1 MDWADILWSSIYNLS
16 KKNKNSF
23 NTKVVKCSS
32 LNKTG
37 IDEIWK
43 IILNFKSLGNKKGW
57 IKKKRSEQLIK
68 WMWDD
73 LQKNLFEKIKDNKKL
88 VSEFNKLQK
97 KVSKNIISPT
107 EASKKILHHYIKNNK
122 S

>member
-1 MDWADILWSSIYNLS
+1 
-16 KKNKNSF
+16 
-23 NTKVVKCSS
+23 
-32 LNKTG
+32 
-37 IDEIWK
+37 
-43 IILNFKSLGNKKGW
+43 
-57 IKKKRSEQLIK
+57 
-68 WMWDD
+68 MWGD
-73 LQKNLFEKIKDNKKL
+73 LQKSLFEKIKDNKKL